1 VGHNGSHR
9 TSGSK
14 PRRAGRKTVVDQTA
28 EVLDKGEHSLVVE
41 MAREMTIEAIQVLA
55 GIMRNGKEESRI
67 ACAKALL
74 DRGWGA
80 ASKSI
85 PVSSGGLTI
94 VVNRFSDA
102 PEERAMREIAQIPA
116 DIIREAPAVEIT
128 KYDRESGNLA

>member
-1 VGHNGSHR
+1 VGHNGSHT

-14 PRRAGRKTVVDQTA
+14 PRRQGRKTVVDQTA
-28 EVLDKGEHSLVVE
+28 EVLERGEQSLVVE
-41 MAREMTIEAIQVLA
+41 MARELTVEAVEVLA
-55 GIMRNGKEESRI
+55 GIMRTGKEESRI

-74 DRGWGA
+74 ERGWGA
-80 ASKSI
+80 ASKAI

-116 DIIREAPAVEIT
+116 DIIRQAPSVEIT
-128 KYDRESGNLA
+128 KYDRESGNLV